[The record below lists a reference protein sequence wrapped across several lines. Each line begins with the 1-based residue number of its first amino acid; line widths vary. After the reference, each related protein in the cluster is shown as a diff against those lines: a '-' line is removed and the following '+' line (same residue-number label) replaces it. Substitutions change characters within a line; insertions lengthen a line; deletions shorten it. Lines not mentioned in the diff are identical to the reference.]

1 MTSTIGV
8 GFLGCG
14 PVTQAIHLPT
24 LERTPRLRVVRMMD
38 VDPAVAESVADR
50 VGSAWTTDDNELIN
64 DPAVDIVVVCSPNAF
79 HAEQVIAACRAG
91 KKAVLCEKPLAMSE
105 AEAREVAAV
114 SAATGV
120 PVVVGA
126 MHTFDPGWLAAL
138 ERWDDLVAETHTLR
152 YSITLPPNPRFEDF
166 ASVIVG
172 RPRPWV
178 GGEFDADAAAGMIA
192 GSVMGL
198 AIHDLPLIRMF
209 CPDWAETEVLS
220 AQAIRSGGYL
230 IHLRI
235 GERSVRVFGVMTD
248 SMQPEWRLEAI
259 GDTLALDVAFQNS
272 YVHAGSA
279 TSVVR
284 EAGRAQVFGPYPA
297 NGYEAEW
304 NYLIDLVDGRADP
317 VPVDRLV
324 DDVAFALRIAEA
336 ASSQVRAS
344 FDSKLEVTR

>member
-1 MTSTIGV
+1 MTSTTGV

-24 LERTPRLRVVRMMD
+24 LERTPQFRVARMMD
-38 VDPAVAESVADR
+38 IDPAVAESVAGR
-50 VGSAWTTDDNELIN
+50 VGSSWATDADELIN
-64 DPAVDIVVVCSPNAF
+64 DPSVEIVVVCSPNAF

-105 AEAREVAAV
+105 DEAREVAAV
-114 SAATGV
+114 STATGV
-120 PVVVGA
+120 PVIVGA

-138 ERWDDLVAETHTLR
+138 ERWDEIAAGTHTLR

-166 ASVIVG
+166 ASVVVG
-172 RPRPWV
+172 RPGSWV

-209 CPDWAETEVLS
+209 CPDWEETEVLS
-220 AQAIRSGGYL
+220 SQVIRSGGYL

-235 GERSVRVFGVMTD
+235 GTRTVRVFGVMTD

-259 GDTLALDVAFQNS
+259 GDELALDVAFQNS

-279 TSVVR
+279 TAVVR
-284 EAGRAQVFGPYPA
+284 EAGFSQTFGPLPA

-304 NYLIDLVDGRADP
+304 NYIADLVAGRADP
-317 VPVDRLV
+317 VPIDRLV
-324 DDVAFALRIAEA
+324 DDVIFALRIADT
-336 ASSQVRAS
+336 ASEQVHANFERE
-344 FDSKLEVTR
+344 LELAR